1 MAESLQLYVG
11 KEPWTLSVPA
21 ERLVKL
27 RRAAFTAPTQSP
39 AEMAREA
46 LEHPHEFEA
55 MRRALTPDDHVTIV
69 LDPTIPELG
78 PILTEVF
85 THLHSAGI
93 PIEAVTVLTPPGAT
107 DEWLDEV
114 PDEFEGVRTEIH
126 DPTDRQ
132 KLAYLAAT
140 SGGRRL
146 YLNRTLVD
154 ADFVVVVSGR
164 RYDPHTG
171 YEGAEA
177 AVFPTLSDEETRNAL
192 VGELSVKAPGEE
204 PWPLRAEAAEV
215 LYLLGTPFLVQVI
228 EGEAN
233 TIQEIVAGLPTSSAE
248 GIRRQDARWHAAVS
262 EVPDTVVVAMSGST
276 QELTFL
282 DLAKAAACAARVVRK
297 GGRIAILTTAAPD
310 LGDGA
315 RLLRSMDGPTGAK
328 KLLAKEK
335 PDDLA
340 ACLLWVFAAKNHS
353 LYLASGYPDD
363 VAEELFTTPIRTAS
377 EVQRL
382 IDGGDKVL
390 VIPDAHK
397 TMVTVDD

>member
-1 MAESLQLYVG
+1 
-11 KEPWTLSVPA
+11 
-21 ERLVKL
+21 
-27 RRAAFTAPTQSP
+27 
-39 AEMAREA
+39 
-46 LEHPHEFEA
+46 

-69 LDPTIPELG
+69 LDPTLPELG

-85 THLHSAGI
+85 AHLHSAGI
-93 PIEAVTVLTPPGAT
+93 PLDAVTVLTPPGAT

-114 PDEFEGVRTEIH
+114 PDEFDGVRTEVH

-132 KLAYLAAT
+132 KLAYLATT

-154 ADFVVVVSGR
+154 ADFVVIVSGR
-164 RYDPHTG
+164 GYDPHTG

-177 AVFPTLSDEETRNAL
+177 AVFPTFSDEETRDSLA
-192 VGELSVKAPGEE
+192 GELSTKAPGEE

-233 TIQEIVAGLPTSSAE
+233 TVQEIVAGLPTSSAE
-248 GIRRQDARWHAAVS
+248 GIRRQDARWHATVN
-262 EVPDTVVVAMSGST
+262 EQPDTVVVALSGSP

-310 LGDGA
+310 LGQGA

-335 PDDLA
+335 PDDWA
-340 ACLLWVFAAKNHS
+340 ACLLWAFAAKNHS

-363 VAEELFTTPIRTAS
+363 VAEELFATPIRTAS

-382 IDGGDKVL
+382 IDGGEKVL

-397 TMVTVDD
+397 TMVTVDE